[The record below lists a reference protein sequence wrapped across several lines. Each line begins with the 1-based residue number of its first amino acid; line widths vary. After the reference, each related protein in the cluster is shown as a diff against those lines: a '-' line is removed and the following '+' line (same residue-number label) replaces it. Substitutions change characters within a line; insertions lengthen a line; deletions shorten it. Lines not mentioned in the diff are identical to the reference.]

1 MHFMK
6 FENFLTAV
14 IRSRYAAA
22 VILAVTL
29 QISAYAQ
36 SEKITINAED
46 RPVSEILSRISEQT
60 GYEAV
65 FSDSFLDSSRK
76 VTMSFTDASLEAVL
90 DYLCAEWDASYKIVN
105 KTIVF
110 SRNSE
115 QPSER
120 GVADREVSGT
130 VTDEESVP
138 VIGAV
143 VMVQGTNNA
152 TTTDIDGKFSLT
164 CPSGNIVLFASCLGY
179 KDQSVRI
186 WNSDNI
192 RIVMEQDM
200 EILEEAVA
208 IGYGTM
214 KKSDLTGA
222 VSSIK
227 VDDGNVSSVTSV
239 TNILAGKAAG
249 LEVSMGSA
257 NPGAGA
263 TFRIRGAASVNSSND
278 PLIIIDGFPISPS
291 ADSDIAVGDYDTGS
305 SDNVFGS
312 INPNDIESIEVLK
325 DASST
330 AIYGARAAN
339 GVIIVTT
346 KRGSSGA
353 PKVTYSGSGGV
364 SVMAK
369 RYEMMDAAQLMG
381 EVNNYAYERWMRN
394 NGVGIYG
401 GKAPED
407 VITPYIPTYTDEQI
421 ADNQYDTDW
430 FDEISRVGYQTQ
442 HNISITGGSEYT
454 KYLVSGSYFRQ
465 NGIIKENDVTRA
477 TLRINL
483 DQKITSWMNLGVNLA

>member
-1 MHFMK
+1 M
-6 FENFLTAV
+6 
-14 IRSRYAAA
+14 I
-22 VILAVTL
+22 
-29 QISAYAQ
+29 
-36 SEKITINAED
+36 
-46 RPVSEILSRISEQT
+46 
-60 GYEAV
+60 
-65 FSDSFLDSSRK
+65 
-76 VTMSFTDASLEAVL
+76 
-90 DYLCAEWDASYKIVN
+90 
-105 KTIVF
+105 
-110 SRNSE
+110 
-115 QPSER
+115 
-120 GVADREVSGT
+120 
-130 VTDEESVP
+130 
-138 VIGAV
+138 
-143 VMVQGTNNA
+143 QGTNTA
-152 TTTDIDGKFSLT
+152 TTTDLDGKFSLM

-192 RIVMEQDM
+192 RIVMEPDM
-200 EILEEAVA
+200 EVLEEAVA

-312 INPNDIESIEVLK
+312 INPNDIASIEVLK

-353 PKVTYSGSGGV
+353 PKVTYSGSGGI

-369 RYEMMDAAQLMG
+369 RYEMMDATELM
-381 EVNNYAYERWMRN
+381 NAANTYAYERWMLD

-407 VITPYIPTYTDEQI
+407 VIKPYIPYYTDDQI
-421 ADNQYDTDW
+421 AANQYDTDW
-430 FDEISRVGYQTQ
+430 FDEISRIGYQTQ
-442 HNISITGGSEYT
+442 HNISIKVGRIFNTYGPKMHPHDGRVVSNFIIQALQGEPITIYGNGEQTRSFCYVDDLIECMVRFMQTPDDFIGPMNMGNPGEFTIRELAEKVVELTGSSSKIVYEPLPGDDP
-454 KYLVSGSYFRQ
+454 RQ
-465 NGIIKENDVTRA
+465 RRPNID
-477 TLRINL
+477 
-483 DQKITSWMNLGVNLA
+483 LARKMVGWL